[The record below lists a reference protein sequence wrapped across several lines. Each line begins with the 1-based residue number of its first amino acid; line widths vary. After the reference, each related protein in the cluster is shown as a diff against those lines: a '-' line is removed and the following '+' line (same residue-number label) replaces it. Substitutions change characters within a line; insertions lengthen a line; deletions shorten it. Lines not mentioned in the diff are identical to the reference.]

1 MKKKGLLK
9 IRSFLFREPQKI
21 VKIMKLNLLFIFL
34 LSLNLSGNV
43 FSQHVKVSLDLKEVS
58 MQEFFKAIKQET
70 GISFLYNYSLL
81 EDADR
86 ISVQVKDK
94 YLDELL
100 TDILGK
106 QGLTFTYQNGAVIIK
121 KQKVLPV
128 TEEKQRFITGKV
140 TDNKKLPLP
149 GVSVY
154 FKGMRVGTATDIDGN
169 YKILM
174 TDSTD
179 ILMFSFIGMKT
190 VYKKYTG
197 QNTIN
202 VIMEE
207 DHTALEEV
215 TVVSTGYQDIDKR
228 KLTSSVVSIKMD
240 DIQTAGLSTVTQM
253 LEGRIPGMTF
263 MQNSGQVGATPKVRI
278 RGTSTIIGNQE
289 PLWVVDGIVQ
299 QDPVNVDPAQ
309 LNDLDF
315 VNLLG
320 NAITGLNPDDIEQID
335 VLKDAASTAIY
346 GARAANGVIVITTK
360 KGKVG
365 KPTVNYS
372 LTGTFNRRPY
382 YSDKEVYLM
391 NSKQRVDVSREQ
403 FQRNM
408 FFSNILEWSG
418 FEKAY
423 TDYKSGRIGYDEY
436 KQQAD
441 YYETINTDWF
451 DILCK
456 NSFSNKHTISLSG
469 GTPEFR
475 YYASFGYHDEKGVI
489 RKEGKETFTSALK
502 LNGTYK
508 RFSFLFGVQF
518 NTSEADH
525 VPNDA
530 TGKNIVQYAYET
542 SRAIP
547 AYNPDGTPYY
557 YTLGNLRS
565 TANVNLFNMEEEMRN
580 SKNHIS
586 SNSVTLTGN
595 LRWQALDY
603 LNVEGT
609 ISYQSSRTNQE
620 TTFNEKT
627 YYIKQLDGNFDGS
640 LCPLGG
646 EWRNVDTRQR
656 SYTGRMQLNFHKTLD
671 REGKHFLNLSLGGEI
686 SSSKYNNLS
695 LVERGYYEKRGR
707 TFAQFT
713 PDMLKSDEYSK
724 YLSWLSS
731 NFPGIQ
737 DNLTNLLSGYFTAT
751 YSYDNRYTLNFN
763 TRMDG
768 SNQFGSRSN
777 EKLLPIWSISGR
789 WDIGNEF
796 WKDNANV
803 NELALKLSYGKQ
815 GNMLD
820 NQTSKMIIQKG
831 AYDGWFDSF
840 QSTIAHYPNPDLK
853 WETTTSYNAE
863 ITFSLLQNKII
874 GTVGYFY
881 KKTKDAFLNKTIS
894 EVNGITNYVINKGTL
909 TNQGVEVSLSFTP
922 INQTVD
928 SRGKRGF
935 VWRFDPQIGQVVNS
949 LVNKAIN
956 NKTNTVLD
964 KITYSDFLNGTVQF
978 SGKPLHTFY
987 SYRFKGLSH
996 EDGSPIY
1003 YGLEKEREEELNARF
1018 QLMSNEEI
1026 CMEVMEE
1033 SGTRVPVLQGGFSNY
1048 FGYRQFGLS
1057 FNFTYSLGNKIRLLK
1072 LCDDMTIRP
1081 YPVQNVRREMVNR
1094 WRQPG
1099 DEAYTNIPSLVTQN
1113 TLPQGWWGQYYYN
1126 GDYEFADV
1134 SPYRMYD
1141 YSDIRVV
1148 KGDYLKLQSLSFR
1161 YNVHES
1167 FCKKIGIQSAY
1178 LSITGTNLFTI
1189 ANKALKGQDVT
1200 QSGSSPTI
1208 NLSVRPNYSI
1218 SFNVTF

>member
-1 MKKKGLLK
+1 MKKKGLSK
-9 IRSFLFREPQKI
+9 IRSSLSGVPQKI
-21 VKIMKLNLLFIFL
+21 VKIMKLNTLFIFFF
-34 LSLNLSGNV
+34 SLNLSADV
-43 FSQHVKVSLDLKEVS
+43 YSQHVKVSLDLKEVS
-58 MQEFFKAIKQET
+58 MKEFFKAVKQET
-70 GISFLYNYSLL
+70 GISFLFNSSLL
-81 EDADR
+81 DKASK
-86 ISVQVKDK
+86 ISVKVENE
-94 YLDELL
+94 YLDKLL
-100 TDILGK
+100 TDILRK
-106 QGLTFTYQNGAVIIK
+106 QGLTFFYQNNAVIIK
-121 KQKVLPV
+121 KQRPLSPPDDK
-128 TEEKQRFITGKV
+128 KRFILGKV
-140 TDNKKLPLP
+140 SDKRKVPIP
-149 GVSVY
+149 GVTVY
-154 FKGMRVGTATDIDGN
+154 FKGVHIGTATDANGN

-179 ILMFSFIGMKT
+179 VLIFSFIGMKT
-190 VYKKYTG
+190 VHKKYNG
-197 QNTIN
+197 RDTIN
-202 VIMEE
+202 VVMEE
-207 DHTALEEV
+207 DQAALDEV

-228 KLTSSVVSIKMD
+228 KSTSAISSVKMN

-263 MQNSGQVGATPKVRI
+263 MQNSGQVGATPKIRI

-289 PLWVVDGIVQ
+289 PLWVVDGVVQ

-360 KGKVG
+360 KGKTG
-365 KPTVNYS
+365 KPTVSYS
-372 LTGTFNRRPY
+372 LAGTFNQRPH
-382 YSDKEVYLM
+382 YSDKEIYLM
-391 NSKQRVDVSREQ
+391 NSKERVDVSREQ
-403 FQRNM
+403 FNRNM
-408 FFSNILEWSG
+408 VFYNLAEWSG

-423 TDYKSGRIGYDEY
+423 TDYKAGQIGYEEY
-436 KQQAD
+436 KKQVD

-451 DILCK
+451 DILCE
-456 NSFSNKHTISLSG
+456 NSFSNKHTLSLSG
-469 GTPEFR
+469 GSPEFR
-475 YYASFGYHDEKGVI
+475 YYASVGYHDEKGVI
-489 RKEGKETFTSALK
+489 RKEGKETFTTALK
-502 LNGTYK
+502 LNGNYHQ
-508 RFSFLFGVQF
+508 FSFQFGVQF

-530 TGKNIVQYAYET
+530 AGKNIIQYAYET

-557 YTLGNLRS
+557 YTQGNLIN
-565 TANVNLFNMEEEMRN
+565 TNNMNLFNMEEEMRN
-580 SKNHIS
+580 TKNHVS
-586 SNSVTLTGN
+586 TNAVTLTGN
-595 LRWQALDY
+595 VRWQALDY

-609 ISYQSSRTNQE
+609 FSYTSSHTNQE
-620 TTFNEKT
+620 STFNEKS
-627 YYIKQLDGNFDGS
+627 YYIRQLDGSSGGT

-656 SYTGRMQLNFHKTLD
+656 SYTGRIQLNYHKLFG
-671 REGKHFLNLSLGGEI
+671 ESNKHFLNVAIGGEV

-695 LVERGYYEKRGR
+695 LVERGYYKDRGR
-707 TFAQFT
+707 TFAKFT
-713 PDMLKSDEYSK
+713 PEMLKSDDYSK
-724 YLSWLSS
+724 YLEWLSG
-731 NFPGIQ
+731 NFPSIQ
-737 DNLTNLLSGYFTAT
+737 DNLTNLLSGYLTAT
-751 YSYDNRYTLNFN
+751 YSYDDRYTINFN

-777 EKLLPIWSISGR
+777 EKLLPIWSVSGR
-789 WDIGNEF
+789 WDIGREF
-796 WKDNANV
+796 WKDNTNV

-815 GNMLD
+815 GNMLN

-831 AYDGWFDSF
+831 AHNGWFDSF
-840 QSTIAHYPNPDLK
+840 QSTIVNYPNPDLK

-863 ITFSLLQNKII
+863 ITFALLQNKIS
-874 GTVGYFY
+874 GTIGYFY

-894 EVNGITNYVINKGTL
+894 EINGIDTYVINKGTV
-909 TNQGVEVSLSFTP
+909 TNQGLEVTLSFTP
-922 INQTVD
+922 INQQVD
-928 SRGKRGF
+928 AKGKRGF

-956 NKTNTVLD
+956 NRTNTVRD
-964 KITYSDFLNGTVQF
+964 KIKYTDFLNGTVEL
-978 SGKPLHTFY
+978 SGKPLNTFY
-987 SYRFKGLSH
+987 SYRFKGLNH
-996 EDGSPIY
+996 EDGTPLY
-1003 YGLEKEREEELNARF
+1003 YGLEPEREGELNARF

-1099 DEAYTNIPSLVTQN
+1099 DEAYTNIPGLVTNN
-1113 TLPQGWWGQYYYN
+1113 TLPRGWWSDYYFA
-1126 GDYEFADV
+1126 GDYEIADM

-1141 YSDIRVV
+1141 YSDLRVV
-1148 KGDYLKLQSLSFR
+1148 KGDYLKLQTLSFR

-1178 LSITGTNLFTI
+1178 LSVTGTNLFTI
-1189 ANKALKGQDVT
+1189 ASKALKGQDVT

-1208 NLSVRPNYSI
+1208 NLSVRPNYSLSLNI
-1218 SFNVTF
+1218 TF